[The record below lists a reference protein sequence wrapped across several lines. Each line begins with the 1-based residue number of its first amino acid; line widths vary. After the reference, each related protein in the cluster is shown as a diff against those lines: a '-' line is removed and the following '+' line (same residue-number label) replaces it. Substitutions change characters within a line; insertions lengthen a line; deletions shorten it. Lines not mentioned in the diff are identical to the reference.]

1 MEVDREAL
9 QLIAATAT
17 LTGSHG
23 WKEPTEKMMDAMF
36 AARPADP
43 DALAMV
49 ASIQLMLNDVEGAK
63 KRIADHVMPIAPEH
77 SFAKAV
83 LVMIHHSKDEKAER
97 DALCKAII
105 AADDDPDAVTV
116 AKEVMGS

>member
-23 WKEPTEKMMDAMF
+23 WKEPTEKMLAAVV
-36 AARPADP
+36 AARPSDP

-63 KRIADHVMPIAPEH
+63 ARIAEQVMPIAPKH

-83 LVMIHHSKDEKAER
+83 LVMVHHSKGEAAER

-105 AADDDPDAVTV
+105 EADDDADAVTV
-116 AKEVMGS
+116 AKEVMGL